1 MIQSLCALMTFCY
14 KKSIFHS
21 LFCVFRQ
28 KWREKKKKK
37 RNPSIIIL
45 SFQLR
50 LFVSLFYFSQTN
62 QGLNVLSVLLIWLAT
77 TYNILML
84 RNNVILNI
92 VISDVASL
100 LDEIKIISWMW
111 FTSRFGRKSCI
122 HFSCWCID
130 LMAYIIN
137 I

>member
-1 MIQSLCALMTFCY
+1 MTFCY
-14 KKSIFHS
+14 KKSNFHS
-21 LFCVFRQ
+21 LFCIFPQ
-28 KWREKKKKK
+28 KWREKKKKI

-45 SFQLR
+45 SSQLR

-77 TYNILML
+77 SWNIWMF
-84 RNNVILNI
+84 RNNVILNV
-92 VISDVASL
+92 VIPDVASL

-130 LMAYIIN
+130 LMTYIIN